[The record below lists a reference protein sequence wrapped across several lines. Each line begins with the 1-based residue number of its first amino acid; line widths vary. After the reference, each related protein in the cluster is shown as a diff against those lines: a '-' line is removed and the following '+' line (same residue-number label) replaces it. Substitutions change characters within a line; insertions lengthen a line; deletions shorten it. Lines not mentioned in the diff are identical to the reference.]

1 MSCTAVLTENIPK
14 ELLVSLQEFCLW
26 KHGRHCHIRPVN
38 RPLACSTID
47 SKIYRQSQI
56 LVRYRMQ
63 DRRRESFFASNNSC
77 LPICLSSPPPLFLF
91 SAMAVPP
98 PRTCSG
104 SWTPSSRSSGTY
116 IGPIR
121 NSPRIST
128 RDWNSWLVIWSS
140 PAFNGRLCWQRRLPK
155 ERHPL
160 VVIYFRTVLAFQK
173 NIQQGI
179 LLNPTAYVLP
189 TEICAMVNVVLDAK
203 NQSFKLCSVDGVDVV
218 SKSRLVAS

>member
-1 MSCTAVLTENIPK
+1 
-14 ELLVSLQEFCLW
+14 
-26 KHGRHCHIRPVN
+26 
-38 RPLACSTID
+38 
-47 SKIYRQSQI
+47 
-56 LVRYRMQ
+56 
-63 DRRRESFFASNNSC
+63 
-77 LPICLSSPPPLFLF
+77 
-91 SAMAVPP
+91 MAVPP

-104 SWTPSSRSSGTY
+104 NWTPSNRSLGTF

-140 PAFNGRLCWQRRLPK
+140 PAFNGRFGLEVFLRIHQLA
-155 ERHPL
+155 L
-160 VVIYFRTVLAFQK
+160 SFRTVLAFQK

-218 SKSRLVAS
+218 RKLWSVSPMWKLWSVSPMWKDALSEIIHYLSTVGYLLSIFLCLLNEEGPTYPNVANTRFRIKRMRMKRKRKRLYFQ